1 MDEVDEVDDESK
13 VAARSI
19 HSFKRTPT
27 YPGAYPEVWDVFH
40 EYLGKFL
47 EFKFPPV
54 PFFLEIH
61 RLIRGCFSPLSC

>member
-1 MDEVDEVDDESK
+1 MDGMVDEVDEVDDESK

-40 EYLGKFL
+40 GIL
-47 EFKFPPV
+47 EN
-54 PFFLEIH
+54 
-61 RLIRGCFSPLSC
+61 S